1 METDDEQS
9 YDPNAWRQ
17 KTKRKKNKS
26 EKNNDGKKKRKKK
39 SKRKESKEEEEEE
52 EDDDEDD
59 IDNPINIKFQCDL
72 ITDAYSISYSD
83 NLFIIFTSI
92 FNELILVYSS
102 KDNTIIFF
110 SIKDNIKI
118 SEIINA
124 HPDYITNF
132 RHHTDKINDRDLI
145 LSISGKSNNLKVW
158 DFNKCECLYE
168 FEKVNKNGYLNS
180 ACFITVKKSIY
191 VITSHY
197 KFSPPP
203 EPIKVFNI
211 KGRKKMNID
220 NSNFSTVFIDT
231 YYDRKLEKI
240 FIITGNYNFVRA
252 YDYDE
257 NTLYKKFNDHDLKYH
272 DSVIINDNGKRVKL
286 IESSG
291 DGNVR
296 IWDFHDGDMLK
307 KIQINKAGVYGICLW
322 SQKYLF
328 VGCKKTIKLLDIKDQ
343 KKIKT
348 YGGHENEVLS
358 IKKIFHPK
366 YHDCLLSFDRDNFS
380 IKLWAF

>member
-1 METDDEQS
+1 
-9 YDPNAWRQ
+9 
-17 KTKRKKNKS
+17 
-26 EKNNDGKKKRKKK
+26 
-39 SKRKESKEEEEEE
+39 
-52 EDDDEDD
+52 
-59 IDNPINIKFQCDL
+59 
-72 ITDAYSISYSD
+72 
-83 NLFIIFTSI
+83 
-92 FNELILVYSS
+92 
-102 KDNTIIFF
+102 
-110 SIKDNIKI
+110 
-118 SEIINA
+118 
-124 HPDYITNF
+124 
-132 RHHTDKINDRDLI
+132 
-145 LSISGKSNNLKVW
+145 VW